1 MANAP
6 PVECSN
12 KYLSAGTPIMYKFT
26 GPPLQASEFGW
37 IFGEVEVARS
47 KVRLRQDPSTNFW
60 VIFKSAASMV
70 PMRFATR
77 AGFVAGSRLS
87 IELRLEI
94 ENYGHQWVVLEKTG
108 M

>member
-1 MANAP
+1 
-6 PVECSN
+6 
-12 KYLSAGTPIMYKFT
+12 MYKFT

-37 IFGEVEVARS
+37 IFGEVKVARS

-87 IELRLEI
+87 SYAGGAGSVSSVAPL
-94 ENYGHQWVVLEKTG
+94 T
-108 M
+108 